1 MDINIYNTL
10 IILFFIIIIIIFQVF
25 LSMRKNKWLGLI
37 LPLINILFA
46 AFASFGSMVYT
57 GEITPILVIFGML
70 SIPAIINFA
79 IYLACREKV
88 KEKNKQEINKM
99 NIQDLD

>member
-1 MDINIYNTL
+1 MEYYYLWIYPL
-10 IILFFIIIIIIFQVF
+10 SILSLQ
-25 LSMRKNKWLGLI
+25 KNKWLGLVIPI
-37 LPLINILFA
+37 LNLIFA

-57 GEITPILVIFGML
+57 GEIAPIIMVFILF
-70 SIPAIINFA
+70 SIPAAINFV

-88 KEKNKQEINKM
+88 KEKNNNELEKM